1 MMFSNPVL
9 KYGFLFL
16 IMPILL
22 QFTGFIDISIGSVFS
37 FSSFFIGLLLFY
49 YSYGSHNFAAV
60 FTGSLLFFTGMFL
73 FVISTFLLRIT
84 FIMLFTGGIFV
95 LGSSFFMVYLE
106 QTKKRWALYSSAGMV
121 LLGFLLSIA
130 VGNLA
135 LKNFLTSVWEVVKA
149 YWLLLLAA
157 IGTLLVFVYEQ
168 KQGKKND

>member
-1 MMFSNPVL
+1 M
-9 KYGFLFL
+9 
-16 IMPILL
+16 
-22 QFTGFIDISIGSVFS
+22 
-37 FSSFFIGLLLFY
+37 
-49 YSYGSHNFAAV
+49 
-60 FTGSLLFFTGMFL
+60 
-73 FVISTFLLRIT
+73 
-84 FIMLFTGGIFV
+84 